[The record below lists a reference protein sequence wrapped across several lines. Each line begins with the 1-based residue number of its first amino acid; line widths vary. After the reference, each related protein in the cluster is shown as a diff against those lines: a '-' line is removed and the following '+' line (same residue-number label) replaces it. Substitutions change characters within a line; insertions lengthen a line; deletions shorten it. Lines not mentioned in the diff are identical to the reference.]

1 MTQGSIIFEMPQDDV
16 CEITLNRPEKINTLN
31 KDLLIKFTE
40 YLTQIASQKNIR
52 IVIISGAGKWF
63 CGGADLRWMQ
73 AASELD
79 ADNNYDEAYRLAN
92 MFHQINN
99 LPMVT
104 IAKVSGGALG
114 GGIGILC
121 CCDLVVASEESVFS
135 FGELKLGLLPAT
147 IMPYVLETIGERQA
161 RRFMLSGEQFSSTI
175 AKQINIVHE
184 IVKLDS
190 LDKEIQRQVQHF
202 LSSAPNT
209 LRECKSLIQQ
219 YSLTEKQFIED
230 TARILAR
237 SRNSQEAKE
246 GIQAFLE
253 KTKPSWMKPL

>member
-1 MTQGSIIFEMPQDDV
+1 MTHDPILFEMHQEDV

-31 KDLLIKFTE
+31 KELLIKFTE
-40 YLTQIASQKNIR
+40 YLTQIATQKNIR
-52 IVIISGAGKWF
+52 VVIISGAGKWF
-63 CGGADLRWMQ
+63 CAGADLRWMQ
-73 AASELD
+73 QASELD
-79 ADNNYDEAYRLAN
+79 ANTNYDEAYRLAN

-104 IAKVSGGALG
+104 IARVSGGALG

-161 RRFMLSGEQFSSTI
+161 RRFMLSGEQFTSI
-175 AKQINIVHE
+175 VAKQINIVHE
-184 IVKLDS
+184 IVKSND
-190 LDKEIQRQVQHF
+190 LDKEVQHQVQHF
-202 LSSAPNT
+202 LSCAPDT

-219 YSLTEKQFIED
+219 YSFTEKQFIED

-237 SRNSQEAKE
+237 SRNSTEAKE
-246 GIQAFLE
+246 GIQAFLK
-253 KTKPSWMKPL
+253 KTRPSWMKSL